1 MFPPWFRFERD
12 CSQCHCNLVQ
22 CKNSIDRAHL
32 DGFSGHAKDNGRCL
46 ILCNR
51 EGAGMSERK
60 QAGGTVPTH
69 PGQKARGSFWS
80 DFFGKRFEK
89 HIDRGP
95 TGIPLAIR
103 SEPELPA
110 LDHEVKT

>member
-1 MFPPWFRFERD
+1 
-12 CSQCHCNLVQ
+12 LVQ
-22 CKNSIDRAHL
+22 CKNSIGRAHL

-51 EGAGMSERK
+51 ERAGMPQRK
-60 QAGGTVPTH
+60 QASCTIPTH
-69 PGQKARGSFWS
+69 PGQKARGGFWS
-80 DFFGKRFEK
+80 DFLGKRFEK

-103 SEPELPA
+103 SKPELPA
-110 LDHEVKT
+110 LVYEVKT